1 MQFNTS
7 FQGGGPG
14 GLAVFGMFFV
24 VVGWI
29 LFLIVHIAFAVAVY
43 RDADRL
49 SYEQRLL
56 FVSPLL
62 WALVTLVGGMTSAAI
77 YWAMHHSRLNPAMP
91 IVASA
96 EPPAEA

>member
-1 MQFNTS
+1 MHFNTS
-7 FQGGGPG
+7 FSSGGPD
-14 GLAVFGMFFV
+14 GLAAIGMIIIGM
-24 VVGWI
+24 GW
-29 LFLIVHIAFAVAVY
+29 LIVIVIHIAFAIAVI

-49 SYEQRLL
+49 LLEGRLL
-56 FVSPLL
+56 FVPPLL
-62 WALVTLVGGMTSAAI
+62 WALATLLGGMTSAAI